1 MTQTPASEPA
11 QTEAGQPANTPQS
24 QVTGDNTGGVI
35 PYKNPMALAAYYCAI
50 FSLIPGVG
58 LLLGPIGFGLGIKGF
73 MDYRA
78 EPQRAGQ
85 VHAWIGIILGGLT
98 GAAHVLFILGMI
110 IAAAS

>member
-1 MTQTPASEPA
+1 MTQLPSNEQTPTTVN
-11 QTEAGQPANTPQS
+11 QTVNPVEQ
-24 QVTGDNTGGVI
+24 QVTGDTTGGVI

-78 EPQRAGQ
+78 EPKRAGHI
-85 VHAWIGIILGGLT
+85 HAWIGIILGGLI
-98 GAAHVLFILGMI
+98 GAVHVVAILAMI